1 LNAGGIPQWYNVKG
15 DPTTQALGPNDAA
28 ALKFSGDSDPRRN
41 LAFNNEFGYK
51 NFSLSVYAVYYGGHY
66 FRARQVPFPYPSPAY
81 AALPSYLLNSW
92 TPTNTN
98 TDVPG
103 AGQYYQVP
111 ISNQYYYSDNL
122 VRRADF
128 LKIRNIVLAYDLPRQ
143 LAAKMRSSGL
153 RFRFQVN
160 DPKAIWTRQDDVH
173 IDPETGGAPIPTS
186 FVFGINANF

>member
-1 LNAGGIPQWYNVKG
+1 
-15 DPTTQALGPNDAA
+15 
-28 ALKFSGDSDPRRN
+28 
-41 LAFNNEFGYK
+41 
-51 NFSLSVYAVYYGGHY
+51 
-66 FRARQVPFPYPSPAY
+66 
-81 AALPSYLLNSW
+81 LNSW